1 MKETIVKITKT
12 KNWFFEM
19 IDKIDKPL
27 ARVIKNK
34 RQKNQINKIRNGATF

>member
-1 MKETIVKITKT
+1 MKETIATITKT

-27 ARVIKNK
+27 ARLVKEKKRRIK
-34 RQKNQINKIRNGATF
+34 